1 MNAVADTLGET
12 IRLEFDLACRDL
24 LEAEA
29 AVREDDRT
37 LSRRRLDACR
47 AEVDAVLDMWN
58 EACRR
63 TEGPGHGPH
72 GSGPA

>member
-1 MNAVADTLGET
+1 MNAVADTLDET

-29 AVREDDRT
+29 AVRTDDRAVT
-37 LSRRRLDACR
+37 RERLRACR

-58 EACRR
+58 AVACTDTR
-63 TEGPGHGPH
+63 
-72 GSGPA
+72 